1 MPCIDALSKRVFITF
16 KQNSKKK
23 CHQGFTA
30 ELWAITTQIVES
42 SYPIGPFSEKKENG
56 AEMRPV
62 IVSGWNRY
70 WKRAGH
76 GQLLANF
83 FPVPGNSFRSLC

>member
-1 MPCIDALSKRVFITF
+1 MPCVDALSKRAFTTF

-23 CHQGFTA
+23 KRRQGFAA
-30 ELWAITTQIVES
+30 ELWPITTQIVES
-42 SYPIGPFSEKKENG
+42 SYPIGPFSDKKENG

-62 IVSGWNRY
+62 IVSGWDLY
-70 WKRAGH
+70 WKRAS
-76 GQLLANF
+76 QLSANF

>member
-1 MPCIDALSKRVFITF
+1 MPCIDALSKRAFITF

-23 CHQGFTA
+23 MSARIHSGI
-30 ELWAITTQIVES
+30 WAITTQIAES